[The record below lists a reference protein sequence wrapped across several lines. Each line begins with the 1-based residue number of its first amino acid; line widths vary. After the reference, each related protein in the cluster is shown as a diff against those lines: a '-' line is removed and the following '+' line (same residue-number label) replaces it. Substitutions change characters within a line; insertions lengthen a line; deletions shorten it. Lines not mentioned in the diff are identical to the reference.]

1 MLFACAYQIY
11 ILSGAV
17 SVNGKV
23 YEPYHTVVLTSA
35 PGESGVQLASAHT
48 SNEEETRF
56 VLIAG
61 KPLQQRVVQ
70 HGPFVL
76 DSNEGIYQA
85 FEECV
90 LSPLPF
96 PPSLFLPT
104 LLVNL
109 AQNWQ
114 LTILHFASP
123 ESYQGQKNG
132 FERAKGWASEI
143 GKRML

>member
-1 MLFACAYQIY
+1 M
-11 ILSGAV
+11 
-17 SVNGKV
+17 
-23 YEPYHTVVLTSA
+23 
-35 PGESGVQLASAHT
+35 
-48 SNEEETRF
+48 
-56 VLIAG
+56 LIAG

-90 LSPLPF
+90 LSPLFF
-96 PPSLFLPT
+96 PPSLILPT

-114 LTILHFASP
+114 LTILRFASP
-123 ESYQGQKNG
+123 EKLPRAE
-132 FERAKGWASEI
+132 ERIREGKGVGE
-143 GKRML
+143 